1 MDINLSLITPGLQ
14 NLFFWPTGAK
24 IVAHKQTTA
33 QCNFSH
39 AAFGVKG
46 MTVLFS
52 SWVANT
58 LKLMLFSPVITFM
71 HLSISTMSYK
81 PQQSEG

>member
-14 NLFFWPTGAK
+14 NFFWPTGAK

-52 SWVANT
+52 NWVANT
-58 LKLMLFSPVITFM
+58 EINVIFSGRYFYASLHQHNVLQTAA
-71 HLSISTMSYK
+71 
-81 PQQSEG
+81 E